1 MPKSKTYRQSEVARL
16 VGVTVQS
23 VREREAAG
31 KLPRNADK
39 TYPASA
45 VTAWRRERQQRARRV
60 LRVGRV

>member
-1 MPKSKTYRQSEVARL
+1 MPTPKSYRQSEVARL

-23 VREREAAG
+23 VREREASG

-45 VTAWRRERQQRARRV
+45 VTAWRLERQQKARRV
-60 LRVGRV
+60 LRSARA